1 MDRFADRRDR
11 FLKEIG
17 DGIAV
22 VEAATETVRN
32 NDVHHVFRQDSD
44 FFFLTGFREP
54 ESVAVFDPGHD
65 SERFVLFVRPRDP
78 EREAWDGKRAGV
90 EGAKER
96 FGADAAYPLSDLS
109 AKLRERLRGKSALW
123 YDGTDP
129 RVTGALAA
137 ARAGRVRSGIP
148 APDRVQSAAAVLH
161 EMRLVKSAEEIEA
174 MRRACRVSAAAH
186 AEAIRFARPGISE
199 REVQA
204 VLEYVFRSL
213 GSEHDGYP
221 SIVASG
227 PNAVILH
234 YIENDRVMEEG
245 DLLLIDAGAEYDYF
259 SADITRTFPVNGRFG
274 TAQRAVYGVVLAAQ
288 EEAIARCRPGTPF
301 SDLHETAVRVL
312 TEGMVDLGLIPGP
325 VDDAVAFGWYR
336 PFYFHGTGHWLGM
349 DVHDAGAYRIDRAG
363 RLLEPAMVFTVEP
376 GLYMAPDKTR
386 LDLHRLEYDA
396 VAETERAY
404 LDGAAAAK
412 EDRERRESEAPAVT
426 HDVPEEFLGIGVRIE
441 DDVLVTAGGHE
452 LLTRDVPVDPD
463 EIEALWAEPSV
474 MPRLG
479 G

>member
-32 NDVHHVFRQDSD
+32 HDVHHVFRQDSD
-44 FFFLTGFREP
+44 FFFLTGFAEP
-54 ESVAVFDPGHD
+54 EAVALFDPGHD
-65 SERFVLFVRPRDP
+65 TERFVLFVRPRDP

-96 FGADAAYPLSDLS
+96 FGADAAYPLTDLP
-109 AKLRERLRGKSALW
+109 AKLRDRLRGKSALW

-137 ARAGRVRSGIP
+137 ARAAMVRSGTP
-148 APDRVQSAAAVLH
+148 APDRVQSAAGALH
-161 EMRLVKSAEEIEA
+161 EMRLIKSAEEIDA

-186 AEAIRFARPGISE
+186 AEAIRFAGPGVSE
-199 REVQA
+199 REIQA

-213 GSEHDGYP
+213 GSVHDGYP

-234 YIENDRVMEEG
+234 YIENDRVMEDG

-259 SADITRTFPVNGRFG
+259 SADITRTFPVNGRFSP
-274 TAQRAVYGVVLAAQ
+274 AQRAVYDVVLAAQ
-288 EEAIARCRPGTPF
+288 EEALGRCRPGTPF
-301 SDLHETAVRVL
+301 TEIHEVAVRVL
-312 TEGMVDLGLIPGP
+312 TEGMVGLGLIPGP

-349 DVHDAGAYRIDRAG
+349 DVHDAGTYRVDRAG

-376 GLYMAPDKTR
+376 GLYVAQDKAR
-386 LDLHRLEYDA
+386 LDLHRLEYDP
-396 VAETERAY
+396 VAEAERAY
-404 LDGAAAAK
+404 LDGAEAAK
-412 EDRERRESEAPAVT
+412 AGREDREAAAPAVA

-441 DDVLVTAGGHE
+441 DDVLVTPGGHE
-452 LLTRDVPVDPD
+452 ILTRDVPVYPD
-463 EIEALWAEPSV
+463 EIESLWAERSAL
-474 MPRLG
+474 PRLG